1 MAQQPDDRLKEAL
14 DRLVRAELVFGRGEV
29 PEAVYTFKHA
39 LVQEAAYASLLRE
52 RRRQLHARIAQ
63 ALEGEFPEVAETQPE
78 LVAHH
83 YAAAG
88 LAAPAIDY
96 YRRAAERAMAASANA
111 EAIAHLTKG
120 LELIDSLPESSE
132 RISREID
139 FRLALGTPL
148 TAIRGWG
155 SVEAQAAY
163 TRAKELCAGAGETPE
178 LFRSLVGLWVY
189 HLVQPDLE
197 TASELSRELFNLA
210 AKLGSDE
217 FRLLAEYAACVTC
230 CWSGRYTSVL
240 SHAARVRV
248 LYDPERHRGP
258 KIYMMDPAMAALA
271 FESLALW
278 CLGYPERASERGLA
292 ALSMGQTVA
301 HPFSLCWALGCEA
314 VLRIQRREPEL
325 IAARTKALSGGR
337 KGAGVRV

>member
-1 MAQQPDDRLKEAL
+1 
-14 DRLVRAELVFGRGEV
+14 
-29 PEAVYTFKHA
+29 
-39 LVQEAAYASLLRE
+39 
-52 RRRQLHARIAQ
+52 
-63 ALEGEFPEVAETQPE
+63 
-78 LVAHH
+78 
-83 YAAAG
+83 
-88 LAAPAIDY
+88 
-96 YRRAAERAMAASANA
+96 MAASANA
-111 EAIAHLTKG
+111 DAIAHLTKG
-120 LELIDSLPESSE
+120 LELIASLPESSE

-148 TAIRGWG
+148 TATRGWG

-189 HLVQPDLE
+189 HVVRPDLE

-210 AKLGSDE
+210 AKLGSDD

-230 CWSGRYTSVL
+230 CWSGRYTSVP

-258 KIYMMDPAMAALA
+258 KIYMVDPAMAALA

-278 CLGYPERASERGLA
+278 YLGYPDRASERGLA
-292 ALSMGQTVA
+292 ALSMAQTVA
-301 HPFSLCWALGCEA
+301 HPFSLCVGFA
-314 VLRIQRREPEL
+314 VRGLAQDPAEGTR
-325 IAARTKALSGGR
+325 ADGR
-337 KGAGVRV
+337 ADQSAI